1 MPKARFS
8 VHPIADKFALIDG
21 DEFDELIESVRISG
35 LREPIKLDHTGTVL
49 VDGRNRLRACE
60 QAGVEPKFERL
71 PESTD
76 LVAYIID
83 VNIHRRHLTTGQRA
97 MLALDILPAIEE
109 QQTDK
114 GGRPQ
119 KPVADLPSVSDPKPK
134 KDDRRSRVKAAKLTG
149 TSGRAIG
156 QAKRVAEHS
165 PELARQ
171 VATGKKSL
179 NNAEKQVKREKAAQS
194 EAKAREAVIDSTVA
208 DAAGTEWRLLHGDFR
223 ERLLEL
229 EPGSVDLIVT
239 DPPYPAEFLSLW
251 SDLSQVAARLLKPQG
266 LLVAMTG
273 NIYLPEVAARLG
285 EHLSYGWTYCQPL
298 PGSNSRIMGRHILQ
312 SWKPWFVYSNGQW
325 PSARIDWHPDML
337 DPSYRA
343 KDRYRWEQDP
353 DPVKLLIDATSDEG
367 GLVLDPFSGTGAYG
381 VAALSMGRRFI
392 GVELDADR
400 FAGAAKRLTEH
411 G

>member
-1 MPKARFS
+1 VSYA
-8 VHPIADKFALIDG
+8 VHPIADKFAMIEG
-21 DEFDELIESVRISG
+21 DEFAELVESVRTSG

-109 QQTDK
+109 QTPV
-114 GGRPQ
+114 GRPP
-119 KPVADLPSVSDPKPK
+119 KTSADLHSFPEPKQPKSDS
-134 KDDRRSRVKAAKLTG
+134 RSAAKAAKLTG

-165 PELARQ
+165 PELAKQ
-171 VATGKKSL
+171 VATGEKSL
-179 NNAEKQVKREKAAQS
+179 DNAEKQVKREKAAQS

-208 DAAGTEWRLLHGDFR
+208 DAAGTDWRLLHGDFR

-239 DPPYPAEFLSLW
+239 DPPYPAEFLPLW

-266 LLVAMTG
+266 LLVAVTG
-273 NIYLPEVAARLG
+273 QIYLPEVLARLG
-285 EHLSYGWTYCQPL
+285 EHLSYGWSYCQSL
-298 PGSNSRIMGRHILQ
+298 TTGQQSRIMGRHVLQ
-312 SWKPWFVYSNGQW
+312 SWKPWVAFSHGQW
-325 PSARIDWHPDML
+325 PSGRIDWHADML
-337 DPSYRA
+337 DSTVA
-343 KDRYRWEQDP
+343 QKSRYRWEQDP
-353 DPVKLLIDATSDEG
+353 GHAVLLLDALSDEG
-367 GLVLDPFSGTGAYG
+367 GLVLDPFTGTGSYG

-400 FAGAAKRLTEH
+400 FASAAKRLTQH